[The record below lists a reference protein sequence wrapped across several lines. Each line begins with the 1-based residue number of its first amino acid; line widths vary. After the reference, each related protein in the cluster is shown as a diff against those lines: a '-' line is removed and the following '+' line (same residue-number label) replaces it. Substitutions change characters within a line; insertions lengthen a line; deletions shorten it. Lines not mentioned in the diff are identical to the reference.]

1 MSTAPDIAVA
11 QLCDATALRL
21 RDAGLAARV
30 RSVGD
35 RLRRPLQ
42 VAVAGAVSGGK
53 STLVNGL
60 LGRSVAPADAGEC
73 TRVVTWYEY
82 GPDEG
87 RVDVDLLDGTSRSAA
102 LGPDGRPP
110 DRLPV
115 PAERVRRLRVRLD
128 LPALRGL
135 TVIDT
140 PGINTVAAAN
150 EQAARRM
157 VFGTDGTDGADPAQA
172 LIYVLRY
179 VQRFDAG
186 ALADFRALSA
196 ACGMS
201 GVNTL
206 AVLSQVDRR
215 GDADDP
221 WPGARRLAGR
231 AYEQLRTSVFDVVP
245 VVGLLAETAR
255 ARLLTPADL
264 AALRALAALDELDL
278 DDRLLDVDE
287 FAAASHEHARL
298 MGHLHRYGI
307 RVAAAALRERPGLDL
322 DAVHAAL
329 LEASGFGTAGSSAA
343 VRAPGSVA
351 AGVAHFT
358 ERAAQLK
365 ALSAIGALR
374 RLVRAPS
381 GAADRAT
388 LASLADAVDEG
399 RPLTASLRGL
409 RVFAALDAVGRG
421 QLSLDDEMLAELVRL
436 AREDTPAAQLGLPP
450 DAGPEEVARE
460 ARERSVRWRRL
471 TMSAG
476 TLAAGHRARD
486 VLSVLEEM
494 AAVTASASSRSA
506 GPWPVAPA
514 GSPAAGYSAAGPVAV
529 GSEAAALLESP
540 RLAPALRTALT
551 TLLTGTTPAAQVGL
565 EPGAAAHV
573 VAERAAQLAAQ
584 FRVMLHRP
592 LPAPEKRGV
601 GEVCGAYETIWTT
614 ASGRREGA

>member
-1 MSTAPDIAVA
+1 
-11 QLCDATALRL
+11 
-21 RDAGLAARV
+21 
-30 RSVGD
+30 
-35 RLRRPLQ
+35 
-42 VAVAGAVSGGK
+42 
-53 STLVNGL
+53 
-60 LGRSVAPADAGEC
+60 
-73 TRVVTWYEY
+73 
-82 GPDEG
+82 
-87 RVDVDLLDGTSRSAA
+87 
-102 LGPDGRPP
+102 
-110 DRLPV
+110 
-115 PAERVRRLRVRLD
+115 
-128 LPALRGL
+128 
-135 TVIDT
+135 
-140 PGINTVAAAN
+140 
-150 EQAARRM
+150 
-157 VFGTDGTDGADPAQA
+157 
-172 LIYVLRY
+172 
-179 VQRFDAG
+179 
-186 ALADFRALSA
+186 
-196 ACGMS
+196 
-201 GVNTL
+201 
-206 AVLSQVDRR
+206 
-215 GDADDP
+215 
-221 WPGARRLAGR
+221 
-231 AYEQLRTSVFDVVP
+231 
-245 VVGLLAETAR
+245 
-255 ARLLTPADL
+255 
-264 AALRALAALDELDL
+264 
-278 DDRLLDVDE
+278 
-287 FAAASHEHARL
+287 
-298 MGHLHRYGI
+298 
-307 RVAAAALRERPGLDL
+307 
-322 DAVHAAL
+322 VH
-329 LEASGFGTAGSSAA
+329 
-343 VRAPGSVA
+343 APGSVA

-421 QLSLDDEMLAELVRL
+421 RLSLDDEMLAELVRL

-460 ARERSVRWRRL
+460 ARERSVAWRRL

-494 AAVTASASSRSA
+494 ATVTAPSRSA

-514 GSPAAGYSAAGPVAV
+514 GSPAAGYSAGGPVAV